1 MVADCVGLIKAFF
14 WTSNGATEAKYAV
27 NNCPDTTAGGMY
39 RKCKVNGPINTI
51 PATPGLVVWKDG
63 HIGVSL
69 DGVWAAEAYGF
80 SKGVIKTRI
89 TDRTWTN
96 WGQLPESMLD
106 YIGEVIPVEPE
117 KVETPNITGDCPYAE
132 PTSNLKKG
140 ATGDGVRWIQWM
152 LTKCGYSVGS
162 AGIDGK
168 FGSDT
173 RSAVRSFQEDKKI
186 SVDGIVGSLTRAA

>member
-1 MVADCVGLIKAFF
+1 
-14 WTSNGATEAKYAV
+14 
-27 NNCPDTTAGGMY
+27 
-39 RKCKVNGPINTI
+39 
-51 PATPGLVVWKDG
+51 
-63 HIGVSL
+63 
-69 DGVWAAEAYGF
+69 
-80 SKGVIKTRI
+80 
-89 TDRTWTN
+89 
-96 WGQLPESMLD
+96 MLD

-117 KVETPNITGDCPYAE
+117 KVETPNITGECPYAE

-173 RSAVRSFQEDKKI
+173 RSAVRSFQEVKSL